1 MNSRARLIE
10 LDAET
15 GKPVSGFGDNGI
27 VNLLQ
32 GLAWPVDPKQYTNT
46 SPPWSTR
53 THHPWKALP
62 IASPTKRIRGD
73 IRAFHAR
80 TGKLVWTFHTVP
92 RKGEFGSDTWE
103 DGANEFTGH
112 TNVWAQ

>member
-1 MNSRARLIE
+1 MNSRSHLIE

-15 GKPVSGFGDNGI
+15 GKPVTGFGDNGV

-32 GLAWPVDPKQYTNT
+32 GLRWPVDPKQYTNT
-46 SPPWSTR
+46 SPSVVY
-53 THHPWKALP
+53 KDLIIVGNGVAD
-62 IASPTKRIRGD
+62 RITYKKDPPGD
-73 IRAFHAR
+73 VRAFSAR

-103 DGANEFTGH
+103 DGAE
-112 TNVWAQ
+112 